1 MALILI
7 VSPVRGIPAAAGG
20 TLTGLKGTEAGQ
32 DDLAVGDEAFDD
44 TVQRCGYDLQG
55 LRFGD
60 FRFGGYNFHQFC
72 FVHDINFFSGPEP
85 CFFPLYHYPRICA
98 TFGNIPPDESG
109 QAVDDCPPPFYNED
123 NKESGCGQPRKRR
136 KRNMKKLT
144 VFAALL
150 LALCLAGTA
159 APAEAADLSGAAGTW
174 YTEEIMMTIGEDGRF
189 VLGWNDGDWTGRL
202 EPVERTNEDGEEY
215 TAFRMVLDHPE
226 DSIWDDL
233 ELVPDIYH
241 PGKLIFFRDGTPGE
255 IFYNVPV
262 SITDMDGE
270 DLSYY
275 EPYTLIDTAEGEE
288 PAATMM
294 ITLLRPAADIA
305 VMAMSEQEFDEDGSL
320 LYAGE
325 TLEWWEELDSQE
337 RIVITHVFEGDLPEL
352 ALSFI
357 GEDETG
363 YAFGVQLSGA
373 DGEPELVPLLPPNG

>member
-1 MALILI
+1 
-7 VSPVRGIPAAAGG
+7 
-20 TLTGLKGTEAGQ
+20 
-32 DDLAVGDEAFDD
+32 
-44 TVQRCGYDLQG
+44 
-55 LRFGD
+55 
-60 FRFGGYNFHQFC
+60 
-72 FVHDINFFSGPEP
+72 
-85 CFFPLYHYPRICA
+85 
-98 TFGNIPPDESG
+98 
-109 QAVDDCPPPFYNED
+109 
-123 NKESGCGQPRKRR
+123 
-136 KRNMKKLT
+136 MKKLT

>member
-1 MALILI
+1 
-7 VSPVRGIPAAAGG
+7 
-20 TLTGLKGTEAGQ
+20 
-32 DDLAVGDEAFDD
+32 
-44 TVQRCGYDLQG
+44 
-55 LRFGD
+55 
-60 FRFGGYNFHQFC
+60 
-72 FVHDINFFSGPEP
+72 
-85 CFFPLYHYPRICA
+85 
-98 TFGNIPPDESG
+98 
-109 QAVDDCPPPFYNED
+109 
-123 NKESGCGQPRKRR
+123 
-136 KRNMKKLT
+136 
-144 VFAALL
+144 
-150 LALCLAGTA
+150 
-159 APAEAADLSGAAGTW
+159 
-174 YTEEIMMTIGEDGRF
+174 
-189 VLGWNDGDWTGRL
+189 
-202 EPVERTNEDGEEY
+202 
-215 TAFRMVLDHPE
+215 MVLDHPE